1 MDLILQIISLLGG
14 LAIFLF
20 GMNEMSASL
29 ERASGAR
36 LSSILEKLTHNALSG
51 LLCGFFVTAI
61 IQSSSATT
69 VMVVGFVNAGI
80 LSLSGAV
87 FVIMGAN
94 RTFNDNGNADYYG
107 NFDEAQELLIYTFG
121 GYKINQLLYPG
132 MSLHQFKVND
142 GECSVVGT
150 PDVSINAVLPEDAHM
165 KNLIMKYSVVDGGIK
180 APIDKGEKV
189 ASVQLWYGASCM
201 AEVDLFAMSEVRD
214 QDETGVEIY
223 GPTRDDSNIWG
234 LLGIVLLILVGV
246 FGAYLAYNS
255 YRRAVARARR
265 RKKRASRRRSR

>member
-1 MDLILQIISLLGG
+1 
-14 LAIFLF
+14 
-20 GMNEMSASL
+20 
-29 ERASGAR
+29 
-36 LSSILEKLTHNALSG
+36 
-51 LLCGFFVTAI
+51 
-61 IQSSSATT
+61 
-69 VMVVGFVNAGI
+69 
-80 LSLSGAV
+80 
-87 FVIMGAN
+87 
-94 RTFNDNGNADYYG
+94 
-107 NFDEAQELLIYTFG
+107 
-121 GYKINQLLYPG
+121 